1 MKQFLAAIVLLLT
14 LQACDSSGPSFL
26 NTDVTGADYGKE
38 LSLTDHT
45 GKPRTLAEFRGKIVV
60 VFFGYTRCPDVCP
73 TTLSEMKMILD
84 KLGEDRKKIQVLFV
98 TIDPERATPE
108 LLARYV
114 PAFDPSF
121 LGLYGDEAATIKA
134 AKEFKVFFQK
144 VPGKT
149 PDSYTM
155 DHTAASYIIDTQG
168 RLRLFARYGQ
178 PDNIATDLRTL
189 LSTSN

>member
-1 MKQFLAAIVLLLT
+1 MKQFLAATALLLT
-14 LQACDSSGPSFL
+14 LQACGSSGPSFL

-98 TIDPERATPE
+98 TIDPERDTPE
-108 LLARYV
+108 LLAKYV

-178 PDNIATDLRTL
+178 PDSIATDLQTL

>member
-1 MKQFLAAIVLLLT
+1 MKRLLAAIIALLA
-14 LQACDSSGPSFL
+14 LQACGSSGPSFL

-45 GKPRTLAEFRGKIVV
+45 GKPRTLADFRGKIVV

-73 TTLSEMKMILD
+73 TTLSETKMILD

-98 TIDPERATPE
+98 TIDPARDTPE
-108 LLARYV
+108 LLSKYV
-114 PAFDPSF
+114 PAFDPDF
-121 LGLYGDEAATIKA
+121 LGLYGDEAATMKA
-134 AKEFKVFFQK
+134 AKEFKVFYQK

-149 PDSYTM
+149 PDGYTM

-178 PDNIATDLRTL
+178 PDSIATDLRTL
-189 LSTSN
+189 LSVSN

>member
-98 TIDPERATPE
+98 TIDPGRDTPE

>member
-1 MKQFLAAIVLLLT
+1 VKQFLAAIVLLLT
-14 LQACDSSGPSFL
+14 LQACGSSGPSFL

-98 TIDPERATPE
+98 TIDPERDTPE
-108 LLARYV
+108 LLAKYV

-178 PDNIATDLRTL
+178 PDSIATDLQTL